1 MKAVILAGGLGTR
14 LSEETVTDP
23 KPMIKIGD
31 RPILW
36 HIMKIYQRH
45 GVSDFVVCLGYK
57 SDVVKEYFVNYRRIV
72 SDVILDFSSGD
83 VEYVN
88 ESVEPWRVTL
98 VDTGKDTQ
106 TGGRIARVRDYVGDD
121 MFCMTYADAV
131 TDLDVRR
138 VIDFHVSH
146 GKLATVTA
154 VRPLGRFGSITLDG
168 DLVSKFEEK
177 PLEDGAWING
187 GYFVL
192 SPEVLNLIS
201 GDDVIWERD
210 PMQRLAADGE
220 LVAYRHDGF
229 WRCMDTPRD
238 KRELERLWTIGSPPW
253 VQWTD

>member
-57 SDVVKEYFVNYRRIV
+57 SDVVKQYFVNYRRIV
-72 SDVILDFSSGD
+72 SDVILDFSSGE
-83 VEYVN
+83 VKYVN

-121 MFCMTYADAV
+121 VFCMTYADAV
-131 TDLDVRR
+131 TDLDIRR

-154 VRPLGRFGSITLDG
+154 VRPIGRFGSIKLDG
-168 DLVSKFEEK
+168 DRVSTFEEK

-192 SPEVLNLIS
+192 SPKVLNLIS
-201 GDDVIWERD
+201 GDEVIWEHD

-229 WRCMDTPRD
+229 WQCMDTPRD

-253 VQWTD
+253 VHWTD

>member
-31 RPILW
+31 RPIIW

-57 SDVVKEYFVNYRRIV
+57 SDVVKQYFVNYRGIV
-72 SDVILDFSSGD
+72 SDVILDFSSGE
-83 VEYVN
+83 VKYVN

-121 MFCMTYADAV
+121 IFCMTYADAV
-131 TDLDVRR
+131 TDLDIRR

-154 VRPLGRFGSITLDG
+154 VRPIGRFGSIKLDG
-168 DLVSKFEEK
+168 DRVSTFEEK
-177 PLEDGAWING
+177 PLEEGAWING

-192 SPEVLNLIS
+192 SPKVLNLIS
-201 GDDVIWERD
+201 GDEVIWEHD

-229 WRCMDTPRD
+229 WQCMDTPRD
-238 KRELERLWTIGSPPW
+238 KRELDRLWTIGSPPW
-253 VQWTD
+253 IHWTD

>member
-146 GKLATVTA
+146 GEIGDRHGRSSPWTFRVDNIGRRSRLKIRRETA
-154 VRPLGRFGSITLDG
+154 GRRRVD
-168 DLVSKFEEK
+168 
-177 PLEDGAWING
+177 
-187 GYFVL
+187 
-192 SPEVLNLIS
+192 
-201 GDDVIWERD
+201 
-210 PMQRLAADGE
+210 
-220 LVAYRHDGF
+220 
-229 WRCMDTPRD
+229 
-238 KRELERLWTIGSPPW
+238 
-253 VQWTD
+253 